1 MTILLAQKPIDWK
14 WNNDIS
20 THEGSGSWATFHVAK
35 RNGYALFAAGMAVGL
50 TNLTCGMSVG
60 IIGSCAAVVDAQQR
74 GSFMKMFLIEI
85 FAGALGLYG
94 VIVGIVV
101 L

>member
-1 MTILLAQKPIDWK
+1 M
-14 WNNDIS
+14 
-20 THEGSGSWATFHVAK
+20 F
-35 RNGYALFAAGMAVGL
+35 AVGMMVGL
-50 TNLTCGMSVG
+50 VNLVCGLSVG
-60 IIGSCAAVVDAQQR
+60 IIGSSAALVDVQAR

-101 L
+101 LQNA